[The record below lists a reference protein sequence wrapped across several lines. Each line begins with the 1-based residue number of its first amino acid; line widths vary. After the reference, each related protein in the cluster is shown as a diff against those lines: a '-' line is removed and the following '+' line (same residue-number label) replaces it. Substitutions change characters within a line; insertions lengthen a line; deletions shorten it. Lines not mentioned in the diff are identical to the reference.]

1 VARSGLY
8 FRVSASCCERVFR
21 RTRPVLA
28 SIGRS
33 PLLPCPSTSAAGDGW
48 TRSMARNGHRHP
60 TTRTLQTSQPPVPAE
75 PWVDLQKRLALAAH
89 RNWGKDWTRTSGVLT
104 YEQGVGS
111 FRNINRLSASDKAK
125 GGTLEKVYNWSS
137 RG

>member
-8 FRVSASCCERVFR
+8 FRGIGIMLREGLPSDPTGPGLNRAFAAAALPVNFLCWGRLDQVSGEK
-21 RTRPVLA
+21 
-28 SIGRS
+28 RS
-33 PLLPCPSTSAAGDGW
+33 SP
-48 TRSMARNGHRHP
+48 P

-75 PWVDLQKRLALAAH
+75 PWVDLQKLLALAAH

-111 FRNINRLSASDKAK
+111 FRNINRLSASDKAE